1 VKEIPMSKLRV
12 HNLAMSLD
20 GYVAGPDQGF
30 DNPLGVGGTALHEW
44 VFETRSGRE
53 MQGMEGGDD
62 GADEQFVEMGDEG
75 IGATIMG
82 RNMFGPIR
90 GPWGGDEWTGWWGE
104 EPPYHHPVFVLTHH
118 PRPPVTMQGGT
129 TFYFVDDG
137 IEAALERAFEAA
149 GGDDVRLG
157 GGASTVQQYLRAG
170 LVDEMH
176 VAVVPILLGAG
187 ERLFDN
193 LDDNLDG
200 YECVELV
207 CSPSVAHVRF
217 ARAGK

>member
-1 VKEIPMSKLRV
+1 MPKLRV

-20 GYVAGPDQGF
+20 GYVAGPDQDF
-30 DNPLGVGGTALHEW
+30 DNPLGVGGARLHEW
-44 VFETRSGRE
+44 VFETRGGRE

-62 GADEQFVEMGDEG
+62 GVDERYFELGDEG

-90 GPWGGDEWTGWWGE
+90 GPWGGDEWTGWWGD

-118 PRPPVTMQGGT
+118 PRPPVTMEGGT
-129 TFYFVDDG
+129 TFHFVDDG
-137 IEAALERAFEAA
+137 IESALGRAFEAA

-176 VAVVPILLGAG
+176 VAVVPILLGGG
-187 ERLFDN
+187 ERLFDH
-193 LDDNLDG
+193 LDGGPDG
-200 YECVELV
+200 YECVELAS
-207 CSPSVAHVRF
+207 SPSVAHVRL
-217 ARAGK
+217 ARARK